1 MENQKLSSKQVM
13 LNYGLMLGV
22 ASILIAVAN
31 FAFGNVY
38 KPHWSISVISGLASV
53 VVIVLG
59 LKLIK
64 DNNGGFLSLGEALK
78 NGLGISLISGVV
90 YVVYF
95 YVFVN
100 FIQADYFTNLAAFQE
115 ASMIEMYPNMSDE
128 QLENAI
134 EMSKKFS
141 GFGMI
146 SAIIMIMSLFFGFV
160 ISMIAGLIMKKTQEE
175 E

>member
-115 ASMIEMYPNMSDE
+115 ASMIEMYPNMTDD

>member
-100 FIQADYFTNLAAFQE
+100 FIQPDYFTNLASFQE
-115 ASMIEMYPNMSDE
+115 ASMIEMYPNMTDD

>member
-100 FIQADYFTNLAAFQE
+100 FIQADYFTNLASFQE
-115 ASMIEMYPNMSDE
+115 ASMIEMYPNMTDD

>member
-95 YVFVN
+95 YVVFHL
-100 FIQADYFTNLAAFQE
+100 FI
-115 ASMIEMYPNMSDE
+115 
-128 QLENAI
+128 
-134 EMSKKFS
+134 FS
-141 GFGMI
+141 
-146 SAIIMIMSLFFGFV
+146 
-160 ISMIAGLIMKKTQEE
+160 
-175 E
+175 